1 MAAFSLIGMTKALAE
16 CKPSHQFKT
25 VVPGT
30 LTISTA
36 EFPPFDVPGADGSL
50 GGVEGDILKKIAD
63 KECLKI
69 NAQPVGFSSAIQYV
83 TTGKADLSAG
93 QWYRTGDRAK
103 VVGLTDPLY
112 LDQLGIYSKEG
123 FTKISDLKG
132 KQVGT
137 VQGYNW
143 TADLQAVFKDDLK
156 LYPTPV
162 ALAQDLQAGR
172 VDAGLDSVATGLY
185 AQKKGGYQGM
195 KIRVGLADP
204 RVKASVNPAQVGFVF
219 SKDNAALGEAINAD
233 IAEMQ
238 KAGEIAAILK
248 SYGLD
253 PKGAD
258 VGPARLIQ

>member
-1 MAAFSLIGMTKALAE
+1 M
-16 CKPSHQFKT
+16 
-25 VVPGT
+25 
-30 LTISTA
+30 
-36 EFPPFDVPGADGSL
+36 
-50 GGVEGDILKKIAD
+50 
-63 KECLKI
+63 
-69 NAQPVGFSSAIQYV
+69 
-83 TTGKADLSAG
+83 SAG